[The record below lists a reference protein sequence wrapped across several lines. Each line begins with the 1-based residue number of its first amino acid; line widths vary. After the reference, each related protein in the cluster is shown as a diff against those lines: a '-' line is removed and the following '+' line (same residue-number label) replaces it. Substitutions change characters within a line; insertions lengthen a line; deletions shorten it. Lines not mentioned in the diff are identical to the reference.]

1 MQSKIPFP
9 FFFLRRNLYLKL
21 KKKGVLVRNEHFF
34 VIFIP
39 FHTRNEFIFFI
50 GFVSIGTDGARTR
63 SFRLDRAVLW
73 PIELQSPG
81 KKLYSILI
89 ITIQILSSFYI
100 LDSNRYAVTKRGGLI
115 YILISIWICT
125 LVRSTRITS
134 NPFVIAK
141 SIEKWI
147 NEKKKTL
154 FCLFTLIL
162 SLDFIVIDPA
172 DNNLSKSEFVEKNM

>member
-1 MQSKIPFP
+1 MNIFLLFLFP
-9 FFFLRRNLYLKL
+9 FTHEMNFF
-21 KKKGVLVRNEHFF
+21 
-34 VIFIP
+34 
-39 FHTRNEFIFFI
+39 FFI
-50 GFVSIGTDGARTR
+50 CIHRDWRGSNPQLPPWQGGALTN
-63 SFRLDRAVLW
+63 W
-73 PIELQSPG
+73 TTIPW

-100 LDSNRYAVTKRGGLI
+100 LDSNRYAVTKRGELI